1 MFGLVICFI
10 RFSCILNFV
19 NQKSSKILMYAKK
32 KQRRK
37 IVNTGFQLAAK
48 IKPQVKNK
56 FRSKISG

>member
-1 MFGLVICFI
+1 
-10 RFSCILNFV
+10 
-19 NQKSSKILMYAKK
+19 MYAKK